1 MKRKK
6 VVCVVSWRKP
16 EVPVRLILLL
26 QTTAERDAFWQ
37 PVVGS
42 VDEGED
48 FAQAARREAEE
59 ETGLTFSIPANPLG
73 LRYEAQDRRGNL
85 TYEECYHL
93 AIVSDHCP
101 TPRLDGKE
109 HQNFGWFPLDEAV
122 AKVRY
127 PQNAKAIEIAAQPPL
142 LLTKRGVFFH
152 DGEEITH
159 ERTKQ
164 LFHRSLVKESE
175 QLWVRAGGES
185 LEVIAH
191 DLYRF
196 VESYDPVSGKLRYL
210 DGITEQLRPE
220 TLYQRADHSFVCQRS
235 DGEQAVFLSPA
246 HYDFAQTVREES
258 GKYFFDFL
266 GKLYPLSVPS

>member
-26 QTTAERDAFWQ
+26 QTTDEREAFWQ

-48 FAQAARREAEE
+48 FAEAARREAEE
-59 ETGLTFSIPANPLG
+59 ETGITFSIPASPLG

-85 TYEECYHL
+85 TYEECFHL
-93 AIVSDHCP
+93 ALVSDRRP

-109 HQNFGWFPLDEAV
+109 HQNFGWFPVDEAI
-122 AKVRY
+122 AKVRF

-164 LFHRSLVKESE
+164 LFHRSLVKEGE
-175 QLWVRAGGES
+175 RLWVRAGTES

-191 DLYRF
+191 DLFRF
-196 VESYDPVSGKLRYL
+196 VESYDATTGELRFL
-210 DGITEQLRPE
+210 DGVKERLRPE

-235 DGEQAVFLSPA
+235 DGERAVFLSPA
-246 HYDFAQTVREES
+246 HYAFAQTVKEES

-266 GKLYPLSVPS
+266 GKLYPLAVPS